1 MDMLLKLG
9 TLLPKR
15 YQTREYKS
23 IEVGDKIEVLV
34 RGKWERVKIWQ
45 LYDRIPVLY
54 FGEYL

>member
-9 TLLPKR
+9 TLSPKR
-15 YQTREYKS
+15 YQTRDYKS
-23 IEVGDKIEVLV
+23 IEVNDKIEVLV
-34 RGKWERVKIWQ
+34 RGKWQPVKITK